1 MWQQWQKQMQ
11 WKYYQPTFLWFW
23 YVSNHIN
30 IQYDLL
36 IFPIPKFHHPEHFL
50 QPTLWFTCLALFLNT
65 ISTSLSYLCHF
76 QLPGR
81 TKVLYFRSQKCCV
94 FWTNHKKERHKN
106 HLNHND
112 VIFTILTWCV
122 TAAVFSLT
130 PIKYLI
136 KRTGTSWVDWR
147 KKDCFFFDFCN
158 SGKGWF
164 EARTIWVMELTNW
177 YYTVMI
183 VLNIYSG
190 LVQYVE
196 CIYIYTYANAVLV
209 GGWTNPFEKYA
220 RQIGSSPQGSGW
232 K

>member
-1 MWQQWQKQMQ
+1 MTETNAVKVLPTYVLMILICI
-11 WKYYQPTFLWFW
+11 KSYQHPIWPSYLSNPKISPTR
-23 YVSNHIN
+23 
-30 IQYDLL
+30 
-36 IFPIPKFHHPEHFL
+36 HFL

-147 KKDCFFFDFCN
+147 KKNCFFFSIFAIQ
-158 SGKGWF
+158 
-164 EARTIWVMELTNW
+164 ARDG
-177 YYTVMI
+177 
-183 VLNIYSG
+183 SKHG
-190 LVQYVE
+190 LSE
-196 CIYIYTYANAVLV
+196 S
-209 GGWTNPFEKYA
+209 WSW
-220 RQIGSSPQGSGW
+220 QIDIIQSW
-232 K
+232 